1 MLLFTYPNE
10 DSKMFIF
17 IHIPKNSGRYMR
29 KEIQKRYTICNKI
42 NTIQFSSNQIQP
54 ISYIEATNDS
64 ISFDAHIEYYK
75 IKNFNFKFDGIYIFT
90 RNPYDRL
97 ISGYYHGLE
106 TGNITIMMI
115 RLQKEFLFNFRIED
129 IKEQSKEYV
138 VDQISNNF
146 KKFVKILKE
155 MLDKNILFSKVFFQQ
170 YKFMLEDINNEDLG
184 ISPNITIYKLED
196 YETDTEAQN
205 FFQFEDFKI
214 RKYNYSDYYDNE
226 TLAIVNEIY
235 SKDFELFGY
244 NKITSL

>member
-1 MLLFTYPNE
+1 MLLFTNPND

-29 KEIQKRYTICNKI
+29 KEIQKRFTICNNI
-42 NTIQFSSNQIQP
+42 NTNLFSSNQTYP
-54 ISYIEATNDS
+54 ISYIEVSNES

-75 IKNFNFKFDGIYIFT
+75 IKNFNFKFDGIYVFT

-106 TGNITIMMI
+106 TGNIILMMT
-115 RLQKEFLFNFRIED
+115 RLQKEFSFNFRIED
-129 IKEQSKEYV
+129 IKHQSKEYIV
-138 VDQISNNF
+138 EQVSNNF

-155 MLDKNILFSKVFFQQ
+155 TLDRNILFSKPFLQQ

-184 ISPNITIYKLED
+184 ISKNITIYKLED
-196 YETDTEAQN
+196 YETNTEAQN
-205 FFQFEDFKI
+205 FFRFEDFKL
-214 RKYNYSDYYDNE
+214 RKHNYSDYYDNE

-235 SKDFELFGY
+235 SKDFELLRY
-244 NKITSL
+244 NKITNI